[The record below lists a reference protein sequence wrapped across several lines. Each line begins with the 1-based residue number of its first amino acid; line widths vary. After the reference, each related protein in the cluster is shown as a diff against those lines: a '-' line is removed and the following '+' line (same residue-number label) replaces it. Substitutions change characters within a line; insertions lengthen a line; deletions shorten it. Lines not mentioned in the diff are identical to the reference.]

1 MIEEPHLGLGV
12 RCRMLVAA
20 ECRNSFD
27 SVPNEAARVL
37 GLGHLALTC
46 YVFWPRQEHIL
57 LGFQLPI
64 VVLNLA
70 RLCSNCESLTEFD
83 VEFAISV

>member
-1 MIEEPHLGLGV
+1 
-12 RCRMLVAA
+12 MLVAA
-20 ECRNSFD
+20 ECRNLFD

-37 GLGHLALTC
+37 RLGHLASTC
-46 YVFWPRQEHIL
+46 YVFWPRQEHFL
-57 LGFQLPI
+57 LGFQLPT

-70 RLCSNCESLTEFD
+70 RLHSDCESLTELD